1 MKTALWIL
9 LASLLT
15 YVTTAALYNTA
26 RSDDRETFVGSA
38 LLSWSAGWYMVT
50 SWRRVRPAAHRRPL
64 RDEADAAREEGS

>member
-26 RSDDRETFVGSA
+26 RSDDRESLVGNA
-38 LLSWSAGWYMVT
+38 LLSWSVGWYMVT
-50 SWRRVRPAAHRRPL
+50 SWRRVRLTARRLPPH
-64 RDEADAAREEGS
+64 EADAAQEDGS